1 MFWKGILLQYK
12 ALFYIPNKTKLLD
25 ENLLVGTRQG
35 HLLMY
40 RVVATTEEKHDV
52 ELMRYNKSF
61 SKKAIQ
67 QLEVIPDYHLLV
79 SLTGKPHTKRVHKA
93 MHSKVVLLTAKEKK
107 L

>member
-1 MFWKGILLQYK
+1 MRLQPVNVSV
-12 ALFYIPNKTKLLD
+12 FLD

-40 RVVATTEEKHDV
+40 RVVATNEEKHDV

-67 QLEVIPDYHLLV
+67 QLEVIPEYHLLV
-79 SLTGKPHTKRVHKA
+79 SLTGK
-93 MHSKVVLLTAKEKK
+93 
-107 L
+107 